1 MCDQFNRSDQVARAT
16 RVAHG
21 SPNKRFFCFSRI
33 LSRSAQEL
41 GQWRLTGPF
50 PGKAH
55 WGAECVETPPCSA
68 LHTSRTLVET
78 LADEHSRSVFFDFSV
93 AQSSSFSP
101 SHFFS
106 FSPFPSSLSSS
117 LCSSSLL
124 FLFFF
129 SLSLLL
135 LSLSFR
141 PSVPP
146 SRFRPPI
153 SSFAAASFALSV
165 PPLFFPTFSPLSR
178 LSSVS
183 HALLWSLVSLT
194 LTVSHSLSCDNTQ
207 CTARVRVACDSM
219 CLVLLCCRTCLVVL
233 SVSVAVDFCV

>member
-1 MCDQFNRSDQVARAT
+1 MRSSAVSSVKVRQVGRAT

-21 SPNKRFFCFSRI
+21 RPNKRFFCSSGI

-41 GQWRLTGPF
+41 GPVQVDGACPRKGTLGGPSVVRLRAAFFTRVG
-50 PGKAH
+50 H
-55 WGAECVETPPCSA
+55 
-68 LHTSRTLVET
+68 
-78 LADEHSRSVFFDFSV
+78 SVFFDFSV

-135 LSLSFR
+135 LPSSAFLSLSA
-141 PSVPP
+141 PP
-146 SRFRPPI
+146 SPP
-153 SSFAAASFALSV
+153 
-165 PPLFFPTFSPLSR
+165 PPVFSAHPYLPLPPFLFPFLSR
-178 LSSVS
+178 LFFFPHVFLGLSF
-183 HALLWSLVSLT
+183 LLSPCSLLT
-194 LTVSHSLSCDNTQ
+194 LTVSHSLSCDNNGSAQ
-207 CTARVRVACDSM
+207 HEHVSRV
-219 CLVLLCCRTCLVVL
+219 T
-233 SVSVAVDFCV
+233 